1 MSKHLEIKDYPEKEM
16 IEIEGIKYSYEF
28 FLGLGCTFRLNTPF
42 IITQRKDGVITAKNS
57 KEKP

>member
-1 MSKHLEIKDYPEKEM
+1 MSKQLKINDYPVKEI

-57 KEKP
+57 KDK